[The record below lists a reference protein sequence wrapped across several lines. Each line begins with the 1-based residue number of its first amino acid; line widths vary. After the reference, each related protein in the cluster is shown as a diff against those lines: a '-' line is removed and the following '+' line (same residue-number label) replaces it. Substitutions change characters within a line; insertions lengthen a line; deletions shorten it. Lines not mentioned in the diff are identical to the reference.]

1 MELKNCSKILL
12 MSLFQ
17 IIGDLFF
24 ADIFKRPTYITYLPT
39 LPTYLHYLPT
49 YIIYLPTLPTYLHYL
64 PTYITYLPTLFTYLH
79 YLPTN
84 NTLVHYLLTYI
95 TFLPT
100 LFTYLH
106 YIHLVANDENLAKR
120 EKHRVKVRDIGN
132 SKRDTNTRR
141 SAKEVPKSKSWN
153 HK

>member
-1 MELKNCSKILL
+1 MNCFQSASKPQIVTLMELKNCSKILL

-64 PTYITYLPTLFTYLH
+64 PTYIIYLPTLPTYLH
-79 YLPTN
+79 YLPTYIIYLP
-84 NTLVHYLLTYI
+84 TLPSYLHYSPTYI
-95 TFLPT
+95 TYVLWQT
-100 LFTYLH
+100 MK
-106 YIHLVANDENLAKR
+106 NWQR
-120 EKHRVKVRDIGN
+120 E
-132 SKRDTNTRR
+132 R
-141 SAKEVPKSKSWN
+141 STELK
-153 HK
+153 

>member
-1 MELKNCSKILL
+1 MELKNYSKILL

-39 LPTYLHYLPT
+39 LPTYLHYIPT
-49 YIIYLPTLPTYLHYL
+49 YNTLIHYL
-64 PTYITYLPTLFTYLH
+64 P
-79 YLPTN
+79 
-84 NTLVHYLLTYI
+84 TYI

-106 YIHLVANDENLAKR
+106 YLHLVANDEKLAKR

-132 SKRDTNTRR
+132 SKRDTYTRR
-141 SAKEVPKSKSWN
+141 SAKEVLKSKSWN